1 MGIFFSFFVVF
12 EIFII
17 RMYYDTFGDKMNS
30 LEINIIFNKMLNKTK
45 VIDRRLEIE
54 KLKQVLIIDKNP
66 K

>member
-45 VIDRRLEIE
+45 VIDRRLKIE